1 MLCFCGNKLYCR
13 EGEGMELKWMLGTIS
28 QEREEQKRGQMMSG
42 ESENMGDI
50 DQSLFL
56 RSLQHK

>member
-1 MLCFCGNKLYCR
+1 
-13 EGEGMELKWMLGTIS
+13 MELKWMLGTIS